1 MEDTGV
7 GSSMHGFGI
16 EEDQFERS
24 IKTNFLE
31 GSIGFSMVDYVRL
44 FSPPHP
50 THIELDADGL
60 EPGILRG
67 GQNTL
72 SSRSVKSVIVEV
84 EEKPGASRGRE
95 IYDLMAEYGFV
106 AQAKSAPKHR
116 NVIYNRQELS
126 DN

>member
-1 MEDTGV
+1 MFDV
-7 GSSMHGFGI
+7 
-16 EEDQFERS
+16 
-24 IKTNFLE
+24 N
-31 GSIGFSMVDYVRL
+31 
-44 FSPPHP
+44 
-50 THIELDADGL
+50 GL

-95 IYDLMAEYGFV
+95 IHDLMADYGFV
-106 AQAKSAPKHR
+106 AQAKSDPKHR
-116 NVIYNRQELS
+116 NVIFNRQELG